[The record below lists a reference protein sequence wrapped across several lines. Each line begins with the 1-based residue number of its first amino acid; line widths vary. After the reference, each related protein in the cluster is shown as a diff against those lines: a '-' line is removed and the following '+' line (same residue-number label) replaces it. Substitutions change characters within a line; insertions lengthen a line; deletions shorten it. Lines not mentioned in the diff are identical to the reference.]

1 MHICLII
8 CNKVRAEFDC
18 FGIKLN
24 VGFECECDDQSTT
37 EKNLGFLRKR
47 EREDIYN

>member
-18 FGIKLN
+18 FGFKLN
-24 VGFECECDDQSTT
+24 VGFECETVMVKVLL

-47 EREDIYN
+47 ERGYI